1 MGYSERKVIIEKI
14 EKIRKSKVI
23 TYFITTR
30 PFLNT
35 GMDTRD
41 LREFYKHLAQFRD
54 KKAEKIDLII
64 YSPGGDTVVGWA
76 LVNLIRE
83 FSEKFGVIVPYYAFS
98 CATVVAIGA
107 DEIVMGRMASL
118 GPIDPQVI
126 NPFNPENKQNQL
138 IPISVEDIGG
148 FISLL
153 RDKFEMRNEELLAK
167 LSERLAT
174 DVRPLALGNA
184 YRLYIKAR
192 EDARKLLEL
201 HMDAI
206 HEKPK
211 IDKIIETLVEK
222 LYYHLHHINRKE
234 AKEIGLKVHQA
245 EEFKEGSENLENLMW
260 ELYLD
265 YEKELHIFDPYK
277 DELPSTGNVREIS
290 IKFIESISS
299 SSQNILQQYWR
310 EMEFPEGSYLS
321 SVSGVLG
328 VYIPPHF
335 ITSTNTGTG
344 GYAAIVGQQ
353 QQQGL
358 ITAQV
363 IPIQFNGQAVYI
375 NKKIY
380 DKKEYVI
387 WR

>member
-1 MGYSERKVIIEKI
+1 MSYSERKEIIKKI
-14 EKIRKSKVI
+14 ENLRKSKVI

-35 GMDTRD
+35 AMDTRD
-41 LREFYKHLAQFRD
+41 LREFYNQLEQF
-54 KKAEKIDLII
+54 KNAKAEKIDLII

-83 FSEKFGVIVPYYAFS
+83 FSNKFEVIIPYYAFS
-98 CATVVAIGA
+98 CATTVAIGS
-107 DEIVMGRMASL
+107 DEIIMGRMASL

-126 NPFNPENKQNQL
+126 NPFNPENKQNQF

-153 RDKFEMRNEELLAK
+153 RDKFEMRDEELLAK
-167 LSERLAT
+167 LAERLAT
-174 DVRPLALGNA
+174 DIRPLALGNA

-206 HEKPK
+206 HDKPK
-211 IDKIIETLVEK
+211 IDKIVETLVEK
-222 LYYHLHHINRKE
+222 LYYHMHHINRKE
-234 AKEIGLKVHQA
+234 AKDIGLKIHYA
-245 EEFKEGSENLENLMW
+245 EEFTENSENLEDLIW

-265 YEKELHIFDPYK
+265 YEKELKIFEPYK
-277 DELPSTGNVREIS
+277 DEIPTTGDIREIPV
-290 IKFIESISS
+290 KFIESASRS
-299 SSQNILQQYWR
+299 CQNILQQYWKH
-310 EMEFPEGSYLS
+310 MDFPEGTYLS
-321 SVSGVLG
+321 NANGALG

-335 ITSTNTGTG
+335 MSVPNTPVAAYGVGGQLPPTS
-344 GYAAIVGQQ
+344 
-353 QQQGL
+353 L
-358 ITAQV
+358 INAQV
-363 IPIQFNGQAVYI
+363 VPIQFQGQAVCI
-375 NKKIY
+375 NDRIY
-380 DKKEYVI
+380 EKKEYTI